1 MEIDVV
7 AVVGKILIELRVGG
21 LPFDIGT
28 QGFCIYFILYYYFFR
43 FEHGK
48 LSDEIFVDEG
58 EERML
63 MHVNYTRI

>member
-1 MEIDVV
+1 M
-7 AVVGKILIELRVGG
+7 RVGG